1 MMRGLIGG
9 LSLAALLA
17 GAAAAGEAR
26 FEWFDYRGADPVNR
40 AFKVGPDDYRNPILS
55 GFYPDP
61 SITRVG
67 EDYYLVASTF
77 AYFPGLPV
85 FKSRDLVTWTQ
96 IGNAIDRPTQLDFG
110 TLGLSRAV
118 FAPTI
123 HWREGTFYI
132 LNTCVDCGGNYVITA
147 KDPAGPWSDPVWIPE
162 MVDGIDP
169 SFFFDDDGKTYVLNN
184 GPPEGAPLYEGH
196 RAIWMQAFDLATM
209 KAVGPRKVLVNGGV
223 DLSTK
228 PIWIEGPN
236 ILKKDGWY
244 YLVCAEG
251 GTAEGH
257 SQVVLRSREV
267 WGPYEP
273 YPANPILTQ
282 RGLPPDRPYPVT
294 SAGHATLVQ
303 TQAGDWWAT
312 FLATRPY
319 EGDFY
324 NTGRETFLLPV
335 TWKDGWPVILE
346 NGATIPQVLRRPKLP
361 KPPPPPLPTN
371 GDFHVR
377 EAFDGQALGFHWMTL
392 RMPKTRWHRLESG
405 ALEIDARPVA
415 LGTRGQPSYLGRR
428 QQHINASAATRVVFA
443 PKREGDRAGLAALQ
457 SDEFFYLLSLGRHG
471 GKTTVR
477 LERRTGPDE
486 APHGTVVAEAAVP
499 DGAPVELKIDARG
512 GRYDFAYAVQPGR
525 WTSLVRDADGK
536 MLSTKTAG
544 GFVGVT
550 FGLYAYSEEP

>member
-1 MMRGLIGG
+1 
-9 LSLAALLA
+9 
-17 GAAAAGEAR
+17 
-26 FEWFDYRGADPVNR
+26 
-40 AFKVGPDDYRNPILS
+40 
-55 GFYPDP
+55 
-61 SITRVG
+61 
-67 EDYYLVASTF
+67 
-77 AYFPGLPV
+77 
-85 FKSRDLVTWTQ
+85 
-96 IGNAIDRPTQLDFG
+96 
-110 TLGLSRAV
+110 
-118 FAPTI
+118 
-123 HWREGTFYI
+123 
-132 LNTCVDCGGNYVITA
+132 
-147 KDPAGPWSDPVWIPE
+147 
-162 MVDGIDP
+162 
-169 SFFFDDDGKTYVLNN
+169 FFFDDDGRTYVLNN
-184 GPPEGAPLYEGH
+184 GPPEGRPLYEGH
-196 RAIWMQAFDLATM
+196 RAIWMQEFDLRGM

-257 SQVVLRSREV
+257 SQVVLRSRQV

-273 YPANPILTQ
+273 YPGNPILTQ
-282 RGLPPDRPYPVT
+282 RGLPKERPFPVT

-346 NGATIPQVLRRPKLP
+346 SGATIPQVLRRPKLP
-361 KPPPPPLPTN
+361 KQGPPPLPTN

-377 EAFDGQALGFHWMTL
+377 ETFDGDKLGFHWVTL
-392 RMPKTRWHRLESG
+392 RMPKTPWHRLEG
-405 ALEIDARPVA
+405 GQLRIDARPVA
-415 LGTRGQPSYLGRR
+415 LGARGQPSYLGRR
-428 QQHINASAATRVVFA
+428 QQHLNASAATRVIFT
-443 PKREGDRAGLAALQ
+443 PRRDGDRAGLAALQ
-457 SDEFFYLLSLGRHG
+457 SDEFFYLLSVGRHG
-471 GKTTVR
+471 GRTTVR
-477 LERRTGPDE
+477 LERRTGQGEP
-486 APHGTVVAEAAVP
+486 PHGTVVAEAGVP
-499 DGAPVELKIDARG
+499 AGAPVELKIDARG

-525 WTSLVRDADGK
+525 WTSLARDADGTI
-536 MLSTKTAG
+536 LSTKTAG